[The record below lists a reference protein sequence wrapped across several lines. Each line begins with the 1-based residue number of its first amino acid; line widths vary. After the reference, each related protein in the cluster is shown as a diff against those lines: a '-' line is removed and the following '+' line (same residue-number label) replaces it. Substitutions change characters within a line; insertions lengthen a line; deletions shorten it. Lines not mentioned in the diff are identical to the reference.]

1 MFTLRLG
8 AVALSVL
15 LIGYGLLSLVVS
27 TGWKLVAKW
36 GESSSAAR
44 SARLLFVWRML
55 PLALS
60 LVITAVYAVPSFL
73 IFEPGHI
80 DEQLGPML
88 IALSV
93 GACVWLSMACMR
105 AFEAHRNTARILN
118 AWRNGS
124 TQIKADCGLPVVVTS
139 SSDPVLTVT
148 GVSQPSVFISEK
160 ALASLTA
167 KEFEAAVRH
176 EAAHVRRYDNL
187 KKLLLRFGAFPGM
200 KKLEAAWIASS
211 EIAADDAAISNSA
224 EALDLASAL
233 IKCSR
238 FATSRA
244 SGALSSALI
253 PGNEHSVATRIT
265 RLCDWS
271 NQDRTQNRDYYGL
284 PLAVTAL
291 VCAALTYAPL
301 LRAVHAL
308 TEWLVR

>member
-15 LIGYGLLSLVVS
+15 LIGYCLLSLVVS
-27 TGWKLVAKW
+27 AGWKLIAKW
-36 GESSSAAR
+36 GQSTSAAR
-44 SARLLFVWRML
+44 SARVLFAWRML
-55 PLALS
+55 PLVLS
-60 LVITAVYAVPSFL
+60 LLVTALYAVPSFL

-80 DEQLGPML
+80 DEKLGPML
-88 IALSV
+88 IVLSV
-93 GACVWLSMACMR
+93 AACAWLSMACMR
-105 AFEAHRNTARILN
+105 AFEAHQNTAQMLSD
-118 AWRNGS
+118 WRNGS

-160 ALASLTA
+160 ALASLTVR
-167 KEFEAAVRH
+167 EFEAAVRH
-176 EAAHVRRYDNL
+176 EAAHVQRYDNL
-187 KKLLLRFGAFPGM
+187 KKLLLRFGAFPCM

-238 FATSRA
+238 FATSRT
-244 SGALSSALI
+244 SGALGSALI
-253 PGNEHSVATRIT
+253 PVNDHSVATRIT

-271 NQDRTQNRDYYGL
+271 NQGRSQNRDYYGL

-291 VCAALTYAPL
+291 LCVALTYAPL
-301 LRAVHAL
+301 LRTVHAL